1 MKPLG
6 VGLIGTGYMGKCH
19 ALAWNAVK
27 TVFGDVARPRLVH
40 LAEANAELAA
50 TRADEFGFEKATDD
64 WRRLIDDPD
73 VDVVSVTTPNQFH
86 AEMAIVALEAGKH
99 VWCEK
104 PMSPAFPDAQRMLK
118 AVEASG
124 KAAIMGYNYIQN
136 PILRHMKTLIDEGA
150 IGAVNHV
157 RVEMDEDFMADP
169 EAPFYWK
176 SERSAGYGALDD
188 FAVHP
193 LSLLWYLF
201 GHVRSVVTDMAKPYA
216 DRPLKDGGRRA
227 VENHDGASILMR
239 LDHGI
244 SAVLMANRAAWGR
257 KGRIALQIYGSKG
270 SILYDQERMNE
281 FELYQADGNTT
292 EQGFRRVLTAPSHAP
307 YGQFIPAPGHG
318 LGFNDLKIIECHE
331 LIRAIA
337 GEPFSAID
345 FKQGLR
351 IEKTV
356 HAMARSFDEKT
367 WIEIDKVEIGASL

>member
-40 LAEANAELAA
+40 LAEANAELA
-50 TRADEFGFEKATDD
+50 TVRADEFGFEKATAD
-64 WRRLIDDPD
+64 WRRLIDNPD

-86 AEMAIVALEAGKH
+86 AEMAIAALEAGKH

-124 KAAIMGYNYIQN
+124 RVAIMGYNYIQN
-136 PILRHMKTLIDEGA
+136 PVLRHMKTLIDEGA

-169 EAPFYWK
+169 EAAFYWK

-201 GHVRSVVTDMAKPYA
+201 GHVRSVIADMTKPYA

-227 VENHDGASILMR
+227 VENHDGVNILMR
-239 LDHGI
+239 LDNGI

-307 YGQFIPAPGHG
+307 YGHFIPAPGHG

-331 LIRAIA
+331 LIRAIE

-345 FKQGLR
+345 FRQGLR
-351 IEKTV
+351 IEQSV
-356 HAMARSFDEKT
+356 HAMARSFDERA
-367 WIEIDKVEIGASL
+367 WIEVDEGANHL

>member
-1 MKPLG
+1 MRPLG

-27 TVFGDVARPRLVH
+27 AVFGDVPRPRLVH
-40 LAEANAELAA
+40 LAEANAALATA
-50 TRADEFGFEKATDD
+50 RAEEFGFERATAD
-64 WRRLIDDPD
+64 WRRLIDDKD

-86 AEMAIVALEAGKH
+86 AEMAIAALEAGKH

-104 PMSPAFPDAQRMLK
+104 PMSPAFSDAQRML
-118 AVEASG
+118 AAAEASG
-124 KAAIMGYNYIQN
+124 KIGIMGYNYIQN
-136 PILRHMKTLIDEGA
+136 PILRHMKTLIDDGA

-201 GHVRSVVTDMAKPYA
+201 GHVQSVVTDMAKPYA

-227 VENHDGASILMR
+227 VENHDGASVLMR

-281 FELYQADGNTT
+281 FELYQAGGSVT
-292 EQGFRRVLTAPSHAP
+292 EHGFRRVLTAPAHAP

-337 GEPFSAID
+337 GDPFSAID

-351 IEKTV
+351 IEQTV
-356 HAMARSFDEKT
+356 HAMARSFEQKA
-367 WIEIDKVEIGASL
+367 WVEVDGGENTISR